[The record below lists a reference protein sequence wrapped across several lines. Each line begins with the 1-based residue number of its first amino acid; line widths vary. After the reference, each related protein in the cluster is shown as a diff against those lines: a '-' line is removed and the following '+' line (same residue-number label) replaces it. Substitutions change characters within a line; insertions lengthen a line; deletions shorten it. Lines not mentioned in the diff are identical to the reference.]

1 MKEPR
6 RGVRWRLAGVLAGFA
21 AAVALPASA
30 GEGTARTAVDLGRLL
45 PSPANTGKPDPFEFS
60 PDALAPAGPAGDS
73 DKCLPALPCGT
84 RLLGAVRRNGAV
96 MLEVPALR
104 W

>member
-1 MKEPR
+1 MTR
-6 RGVRWRLAGVLAGFA
+6 SWHGARWGLIGVLAGLA
-21 AAVALPASA
+21 ATVAAPASA
-30 GEGTARTAVDLGRLL
+30 GEGPARTAVDPGRLL

-60 PDALAPAGPAGDS
+60 PDALAPAAPAGDS
-73 DKCLPALPCGT
+73 DKCLPPLPCGS
-84 RLLGAVRRNGAV
+84 RLIGAVRKNGAV